1 MQLDPTTFGSMTP
14 QEFARTV
21 KAMSDREI
29 SETMRGELRIPILDA
44 VFARF
49 PDLFRPERA
58 AGVDST
64 VQFRITGGP
73 DERPHDTYEIVVAD
87 GACTVSPAPGPSY
100 DVSLMMAP
108 PELLKIATGRGKPT
122 VLVMRGKIK
131 VKGDVA
137 LAAKFP
143 GFFEIPKA

>member
-1 MQLDPTTFGSMTP
+1 MELDPTTFDTMTP

-21 KAMSDREI
+21 KGMSDREL

-49 PDLFRPERA
+49 PGLFRPERA
-58 AGVDST
+58 AGLHGT

-87 GACTVSPAPGPSY
+87 GTCTISETPGESY
-100 DVSLMMAP
+100 DASLMMAP
-108 PELLKIATGRGKPT
+108 PEFMKIATGRGNPT
-122 VLVMRGKIK
+122 MLAMRGKIK
-131 VKGDVA
+131 VRGDLA

-143 GFFEIPKA
+143 TLFDIPKA